1 MNMYQTK
8 TLKEKI
14 RLFMIILIPILITQ
28 VSMYAMN
35 FFDTIMSGRAGA
47 ADLAGVAIGS
57 SLWVPVQM
65 AIVGILMAMSPIVA
79 QLTGANEEG
88 KIPFTVQQGIYLSIG
103 LGVVVTLIGAF
114 LIDPIL
120 SLMDLEDRVQHVAKY
135 YIISIGLGMIPL
147 FVYNLLRSY
156 IDGLGHTRISMAI
169 ILISLPLNILFNYIF
184 IFGKLGLPAFGG
196 IGAGIASA
204 LTFCV
209 NLILS
214 ILIVHYVRPFR
225 GHKIF
230 HRLIKPSIK
239 EWISQLRLG
248 IPIGFSIF
256 FEVSIFSAV
265 TFMLSVYSTNTIAAH
280 QAAINF
286 ASFLYMI
293 PLSIAMSLTIAVGF
307 EIGAK
312 RVQDART
319 YSYMGILSGLVIAF
333 LAGGII
339 YLMDDQ
345 VARLYSDH
353 PEVIELTKHFLYYA
367 IFFQFADAVG
377 APVQGILR
385 GYKDV
390 NITFWMSLISYW
402 LIGLPSGWLFANYT
416 NLDAYGYWL
425 GLIVGLSAGA
435 ITLFGR
441 MYYLQNKLA
450 KQV

>member
-1 MNMYQTK
+1 MYQTK
-8 TLKEKI
+8 TLQEKI

-79 QLTGANEEG
+79 QLTGANEEK

-169 ILISLPLNILFNYIF
+169 ILTSLPLNILFNYIF

-204 LTFCV
+204 LTYV
-209 NLILS
+209 INLILS
-214 ILIVHYVRPFR
+214 ICIVHYVRPFR
-225 GHKIF
+225 GHRIF
-230 HRLIKPSIK
+230 HRFKKPSLK
-239 EWISQLRLG
+239 EWFSQLRIG
-248 IPIGFSIF
+248 VPIGFSIF

-307 EIGAK
+307 EVGAK
-312 RVQDART
+312 RMNDAKA
-319 YSYMGILSGLVIAF
+319 YSYMGIISGVIIAF
-333 LAGGII
+333 LAGGVI
-339 YLMDDQ
+339 YLLDDH

-390 NITFWMSLISYW
+390 NITFWMSLVSYW

>member
-1 MNMYQTK
+1 MYQTK

-65 AIVGILMAMSPIVA
+65 MVVGILMAMSPIVA
-79 QLTGANEEG
+79 QLTGSNEED

-120 SLMDLEDRVQHVAKY
+120 LLMDLEDRVQHVAKY

-204 LTFCV
+204 LTFGV

-230 HRLIKPSIK
+230 HRLIKPSVK
-239 EWISQLRLG
+239 EWFSQLRLG

-265 TFMLSVYSTNTIAAH
+265 TFMLSVYNTNTIAAH

-307 EIGAK
+307 EVGAK
-312 RVQDART
+312 RIQDAKT
-319 YSYMGILSGLVIAF
+319 YSYMGIISGVVIAF

-390 NITFWMSLISYW
+390 NITFWMSLVSYW
-402 LIGLPSGWLFANYT
+402 LIGLPSGWIFANYT

>member
-1 MNMYQTK
+1 MYPTK
-8 TLKEKI
+8 TLQEKI

-35 FFDTIMSGRAGA
+35 FFDTIMSGKAGA

-65 AIVGILMAMSPIVA
+65 GVVGILMAMSPIVA
-79 QLTGANEEG
+79 QLTGAKEAD
-88 KIPFTVQQGIYLSIG
+88 KIPFTVQQGMYLSIA
-103 LGVVVTLIGAF
+103 LGVVVSIVGAF

-120 SLMDLEDRVQHVAKY
+120 SMMDLEDRVRHVAKY
-135 YIISIGLGMIPL
+135 YIITIGLGMIP
-147 FVYNLLRSY
+147 FFIYNLLRSY

-204 LTFCV
+204 LTFV
-209 NLILS
+209 INFLLS
-214 ILIVHYVRPFR
+214 IWIVHYVRPFR
-225 GHKIF
+225 EHRIF
-230 HRLIKPSIK
+230 RNFLKPALK
-239 EWISQLRLG
+239 EWLSQLRLG

-293 PLSIAMSLTIAVGF
+293 PLSIAMTLTISVGF
-307 EIGAK
+307 EVGAK
-312 RVQDART
+312 RFIDAKA
-319 YSYMGILSGLVIAF
+319 YSYLGILSGVMIAF
-333 LAGGII
+333 VAGAILYI
-339 YLMDDQ
+339 FDDQ
-345 VARLYSDH
+345 VARLYSEN
-353 PEVIELTKHFLYYA
+353 PEVISLTKQFLFYA
-367 IFFQFADAVG
+367 IFFQFADAFG

-390 NITFWMSLISYW
+390 NITFWMSLFSYW
-402 LIGLPSGWLFANYT
+402 LIGLPSGWILANYT
-416 NLDAYGYWL
+416 SLDAFGYWL

-441 MYYLQNKLA
+441 MQYLQKKMINKFS
-450 KQV
+450 

>member
-1 MNMYQTK
+1 MYQTK

-307 EIGAK
+307 EVGAK

-319 YSYMGILSGLVIAF
+319 YSYMGILFGVVIAF

>member
-1 MNMYQTK
+1 MYQAK
-8 TLKEKI
+8 TLREKI

-65 AIVGILMAMSPIVA
+65 AVVGILMAMSPIVA
-79 QLTGANEEG
+79 QMTGAKEEE

-103 LGVVVTLIGAF
+103 LGTVVTVIGIF

-135 YIISIGLGMIPL
+135 YIITIGLGMIPH

-184 IFGKLGLPAFGG
+184 IFGKLGFPAFGG

-204 LTFCV
+204 LTFVV

-214 ILIVHYVRPFR
+214 IWIVHYVRPFR
-225 GHKIF
+225 GHRIF
-230 HRLIKPSIK
+230 RQFLKPSLK
-239 EWISQLRLG
+239 EWFSQLRIGL
-248 IPIGFSIF
+248 PIGFSIF

-307 EIGAK
+307 EVGAK
-312 RVQDART
+312 RIHDAKA
-319 YSYMGILSGLVIAF
+319 YSYMGIISGVIIAF

-339 YLMDDQ
+339 YLLDDQ

-390 NITFWMSLISYW
+390 NITFWMSLVSYW

-416 NLDAYGYWL
+416 SLDAFGYWL

-450 KQV
+450 KSV

>member
-1 MNMYQTK
+1 MHQT
-8 TLKEKI
+8 TTFKEKI

-35 FFDTIMSGRAGA
+35 FFDTIMSGQAGA
-47 ADLAGVAIGS
+47 SDLAGVAIGS

-79 QLTGANEEG
+79 QLTGAKEEA
-88 KIPFTVQQGIYLSIG
+88 KIPFTVQQGIYLAIG
-103 LGVVVTLIGAF
+103 LGIIVTVAGLF

-120 SLMDLEDRVQHVAKY
+120 SLMDLESRVQHVAKY
-135 YIISIGLGMIPL
+135 YILSIGTGMIPL
-147 FVYNLLRSY
+147 FVYNLIRSY

-169 ILISLPLNILFNYIF
+169 VLISLPVNILLNYIF
-184 IFGKLGLPAFGG
+184 IFGKFGVPEFGG

-204 LTFCV
+204 LTFLV
-209 NLILS
+209 NLLLS
-214 ILIVHYVRPFR
+214 IWIVHYVRPFR
-225 GHKIF
+225 DHRIF
-230 HRLIKPSIK
+230 HKLVQPSVT
-239 EWISQLRLG
+239 EWISQLRIG

-265 TFMLSVYSTNTIAAH
+265 TFMLSAYSTNTIAAH

-307 EIGAK
+307 EVGAK
-312 RVQDART
+312 RFRDART
-319 YSYMGILSGLVIAF
+319 YSYMGILSGIVIAF

-339 YLMDDQ
+339 YLLDNQ
-345 VARLYSDH
+345 VASLYSDQK
-353 PEVIELTKHFLYYA
+353 EVISLTKQFLYYA

-390 NITFWMSLISYW
+390 NITFWMSLVSYW

-416 NLDAYGYWL
+416 GLDAFGYWV

-441 MYYLQNKLA
+441 MYYLQQKLERTN
-450 KQV
+450 

>member
-1 MNMYQTK
+1 MYPTK

-35 FFDTIMSGRAGA
+35 FFDTIMSGKAGA

-65 AIVGILMAMSPIVA
+65 GVVGILMAMSPIVA
-79 QLTGANEEG
+79 QLTGANAHE
-88 KIPFTVQQGIYLSIG
+88 KIPFTVQQGMYLSIA
-103 LGVVVTLIGAF
+103 LGIIVTIIGAF

-120 SLMDLEDRVQHVAKY
+120 SMMELEERVRHVAKY
-135 YIISIGLGMIPL
+135 YIITIGLGMIPF

-156 IDGLGHTRISMAI
+156 IDGLGHTRTSMVI

-204 LTFCV
+204 LTFII

-214 ILIVHYVRPFR
+214 ILIVHHIRPFR
-225 GHKIF
+225 EHRIF
-230 HRLIKPSIK
+230 KTFLKPSLK
-239 EWISQLRLG
+239 EWFDQLRIG

-256 FEVSIFSAV
+256 FEVSIFAAV
-265 TFMLSVYSTNTIAAH
+265 TLMLSVYNTNTIAAH

-293 PLSIAMSLTIAVGF
+293 PLSIAMALTIAVGF
-307 EIGAK
+307 EVGAK
-312 RVQDART
+312 RIHDAKV
-319 YSYMGILSGLVIAF
+319 YSYLGITSGIIIAF
-333 LAGGII
+333 IAGSIL
-339 YLMDDQ
+339 YLFDDQ
-345 VARLYSDH
+345 VARLYSEN
-353 PEVIELTKHFLYYA
+353 PEVIALTKQFLFYA
-367 IFFQFADAVG
+367 IFFQFADAFG
-377 APVQGILR
+377 APIQGTLR

-390 NITFWMSLISYW
+390 NITFWMSLVSYW
-402 LIGLPSGWLFANYT
+402 LIGLPSGWLLANYT
-416 NLDAYGYWL
+416 NLDAFGYWL
-425 GLIVGLSAGA
+425 GLIIGLSAGA

-441 MYYLQNKLA
+441 MQYLQRKLIR
-450 KQV
+450 KYS

>member
-1 MNMYQTK
+1 MYQTK

>member
-1 MNMYQTK
+1 MYQTK

-79 QLTGANEEG
+79 QLTGANEEE

-184 IFGKLGLPAFGG
+184 IFGKLGLPALGG

-230 HRLIKPSIK
+230 HRLIKPSVR
-239 EWISQLRLG
+239 EWLSQLRLG

-307 EIGAK
+307 EVGAK

-319 YSYMGILSGLVIAF
+319 YSYMGIISGVVIAF